1 MFLGLFKQVKKFGF
15 DTYLY
20 QRHANWKDLSVKI

>member
-1 MFLGLFKQVKKFGF
+1 MFLGLLKQFKKFGF

-20 QRHANWKDLSVKI
+20 QRHANWEDLSVEI